1 MKIDSNTTFGELRN
15 ALPSTGNRRV
25 PGVKQL
31 RGKADLLL
39 KKDTASGTIEI
50 FDNGF
55 FIFDECGKSTVY
67 GVDRCAS
74 MKTYDSYAKSGMT
87 DELDPYPW
95 DLILESAASARLGHN
110 FESREQSQS
119 EISFDAE
126 ESQNNPALSMR
137 PEHEIREEEEAAVKY
152 RRDKYQKMGS
162 IYEGLTEKQRQ
173 AIVLKRVEK
182 LTQEEYDQWKADY
195 PEAFNRAYDEGQG
208 ITRDAWVV
216 SE

>member
-1 MKIDSNTTFGELRN
+1 MKIDSSTTFGELRN

-55 FIFDECGKSTVY
+55 FIFEECGKSTVY

-74 MKTYDSYAKSGMT
+74 MKTYDSYAKSEMT

-110 FESREQSQS
+110 AESREQSQS
-119 EISFDAE
+119 EISIDAE
-126 ESQNNPALSMR
+126 ESQNNPALSVR
-137 PEHEIREEEEAAVKY
+137 PEHEIRGGEEEMEMLRLAK
-152 RRDKYQKMGS
+152 KQKLQNALKK
-162 IYEGLTEKQRQ
+162 LTDKQRK
-173 AIVLKRVEK
+173 IMMMDRVEK
-182 LTQEEYDQWKADY
+182 LTQEQIAERMGISRRTLREHL
-195 PEAFNRAYDEGQG
+195 EAIEKKLNRF
-208 ITRDAWVV
+208 T
-216 SE
+216 